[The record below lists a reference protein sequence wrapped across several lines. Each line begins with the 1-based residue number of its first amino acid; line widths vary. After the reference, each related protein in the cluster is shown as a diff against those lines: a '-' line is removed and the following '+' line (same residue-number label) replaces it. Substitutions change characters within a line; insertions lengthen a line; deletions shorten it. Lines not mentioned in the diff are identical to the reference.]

1 MGWTNVPGNPRQTIQ
16 DFKDVEQ
23 YPLTH
28 TSTVKKKKKQTD
40 QPLHL
45 TDVVKGSQLRIFFW
59 CHSFI
64 FSWKRQFNSKM
75 MTVLMEIENNTMYG
89 LKRVIAIKEGE
100 SNLSPRSLSNFQS
113 AVKCNNPEC
122 SLFIYFENLA
132 PALINLME
140 LLL

>member
-1 MGWTNVPGNPRQTIQ
+1 
-16 DFKDVEQ
+16 
-23 YPLTH
+23 
-28 TSTVKKKKKQTD
+28 
-40 QPLHL
+40 
-45 TDVVKGSQLRIFFW
+45 
-59 CHSFI
+59 
-64 FSWKRQFNSKM
+64 M

-113 AVKCNNPEC
+113 AVKCNNPEF